1 MKASSRR
8 DDSLIPLSREHQ
20 YALLLCLRIHRGLIE
35 HGADS
40 AWLQTKA
47 NHAISF
53 FDEELTVHFQAEE
66 EVLFPAMR
74 ELSGAPPIIDQL
86 LAEHSAIRLLINE
99 LRDIDAVSIASRI
112 KEFADSLEAH
122 IRKEER
128 ELFPIYQDQASPE
141 TIARV
146 QRAIFSRIG
155 SAAKPRRPELLE

>member
-1 MKASSRR
+1 
-8 DDSLIPLSREHQ
+8 
-20 YALLLCLRIHRGLIE
+20 
-35 HGADS
+35 
-40 AWLQTKA
+40 
-47 NHAISF
+47 
-53 FDEELTVHFQAEE
+53 
-66 EVLFPAMR
+66 
-74 ELSGAPPIIDQL
+74 
-86 LAEHSAIRLLINE
+86 

-128 ELFPIYQDQASPE
+128 ELFPIYEDQASPE